1 MLHARHVSTAAI
13 NKLEEL
19 WQDDPAAT
27 LEDVDKPG
35 ADDAAQPTLARYEDG
50 YHFQNVLA
58 PLVKL
63 EADYDRKQ
71 KDALKQEGVSVRWEM
86 GLNKRAV
93 ATFRFKDAAAE
104 DLRLTAGEELLLKFD
119 AATASLHGREWQAQ
133 GVIVRLLD
141 GEVGHEVSWGRAPAR
156 ARGKERRGQAL
167 RPPLLCSLPVC
178 RRLLAPF

>member
-1 MLHARHVSTAAI
+1 
-13 NKLEEL
+13 
-19 WQDDPAAT
+19 
-27 LEDVDKPG
+27 
-35 ADDAAQPTLARYEDG
+35 
-50 YHFQNVLA
+50 
-58 PLVKL
+58 
-63 EADYDRKQ
+63 
-71 KDALKQEGVSVRWEM
+71 M

-156 ARGKERRGQAL
+156 ARAEKRGEVKRCARRSFA
-167 RPPLLCSLPVC
+167 RCPFAAACSPL
-178 RRLLAPF
+178 F